1 MNQKIKDFLNNAKT
15 WKEEYELLHS
25 IISDCG
31 LVEDF
36 KWMHPCYTYNKANV
50 VLIHGFKE
58 YCAIAFFKG
67 ALLSDSKGVLIQ
79 QTENVQSGRQIR
91 FKSLKEIEK
100 NESIIKAYIF
110 EAIEI
115 EKAGLKVELKKRDDI
130 VACEELLNKFKEDE
144 KFKDDYE
151 ALKTK
156 ENPSISEIVMFET
169 ITSLIYDTP
178 EINDNMKKDMT
189 EIMDFYKNITPHTP
203 QNFSIDVDYEA

>member
-100 NESIIKAYIF
+100 NESINRKS
-110 EAIEI
+110 
-115 EKAGLKVELKKRDDI
+115 V
-130 VACEELLNKFKEDE
+130 V
-144 KFKDDYE
+144 
-151 ALKTK
+151 
-156 ENPSISEIVMFET
+156 
-169 ITSLIYDTP
+169 
-178 EINDNMKKDMT
+178 
-189 EIMDFYKNITPHTP
+189 
-203 QNFSIDVDYEA
+203 